1 MWVVDMEKKLDGAE
15 PPAAT
20 QKWRKRCVFRV
31 PPHLR
36 TCINLFRPQTV
47 ALGPFHH
54 KDAALCPME
63 EHKRRAVRHLLRR
76 AGKTLGELAAAV
88 EGVAVE
94 LEDAYAGLG
103 GEWRGENRGR
113 FLEMMVADGCFLLE
127 VIREREKGYPSPKLS
142 SPEYFFS
149 SQN

>member
-1 MWVVDMEKKLDGAE
+1 M
-15 PPAAT
+15 
-20 QKWRKRCVFRV
+20 
-31 PPHLR
+31 
-36 TCINLFRPQTV
+36 

-54 KDAALCPME
+54 KDAALRPME
-63 EHKRRAVRHLLRR
+63 EHKRKAVRHLLRR

-88 EGVAVE
+88 EGVAIE

-142 SPEYFFS
+142 SPECFFS

>member
-1 MWVVDMEKKLDGAE
+1 
-15 PPAAT
+15 
-20 QKWRKRCVFRV
+20 
-31 PPHLR
+31 
-36 TCINLFRPQTV
+36 V

-54 KDAALCPME
+54 KDAALGPME

-127 VIREREKGYPSPKLS
+127 VIYGKGKKGYPSPKLS
-142 SPEYFFS
+142 SPKGFFS